1 MKRILM
7 LTVWLLP
14 LMVMG
19 QEWTVVQEIK
29 EKCLQVRIDQ
39 LGSAYGIRNG
49 EIVKWDKGGQEWTRY
64 SNKLI
69 GSDLQLDVTNPM
81 KVLLFSPDQMR
92 LIFLDSR
99 LGELRE
105 EVNLFREGYEQ
116 VSLAATSHSN
126 GFWLYDPINFQLI
139 RYDQYFKKER
149 TSLNLAQILRLEFF
163 PTALIEVDNTVYL
176 SDPAHGIYVFDV
188 FGNYIKRI
196 PIKGVEQMMVADK
209 RIFFRQE
216 GQLKALQLLSLD
228 IEQVDV
234 DLLPQDAIDV
244 SKNRMVIARNGAVLI
259 LKPEE

>member
-1 MKRILM
+1 MKHLLIILFC
-7 LTVWLLP
+7 VPWLG
-14 LMVMG
+14 VA
-19 QEWTVVQEIK
+19 QSWTKVQEIEDK
-29 EKCLQVRIDQ
+29 SLHVRVDQ
-39 LGSAYGIRNG
+39 LGSVYGIHNG
-49 EIVKWDKGGQEWTRY
+49 EVVKWDKGGKEWTRY

-69 GSDLQLDVTNPM
+69 GNDIQLDVTNPM

-105 EVNLFREGYEQ
+105 EVNLFRQDYEQ
-116 VSLAATSHSN
+116 ISLAATSHSN

-149 TSLNLAQILRLEFF
+149 SSLNLAQILRIEFF
-163 PTALIEVDNTVYL
+163 PTALIEVDNMVYL

-188 FGNYIKRI
+188 FGNYVKRI
-196 PIKGVEQMMVADK
+196 PIKGVEQMMVADG

-216 GQLKALQLLSLD
+216 GVLKALQLRTLD
-228 IEQVDV
+228 VEVVQVE
-234 DLLPQDAIDV
+234 LFPKDAIDV
-244 SKNRMVIARNGAVLI
+244 SKNRMVIARDDAVLI